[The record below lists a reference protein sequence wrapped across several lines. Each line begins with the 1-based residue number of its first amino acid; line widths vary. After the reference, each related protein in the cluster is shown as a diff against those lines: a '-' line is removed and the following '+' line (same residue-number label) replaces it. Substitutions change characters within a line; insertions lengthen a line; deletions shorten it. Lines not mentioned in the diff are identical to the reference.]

1 MILGG
6 LVDGTGISWAE
17 ASAMTAAEAV
27 FAWNCIMAFRKAT
40 TEKS

>member
-17 ASAMTAAEAV
+17 AANMTAAEAV
-27 FAWNCIMAFRKAT
+27 FAWNCIMAYREAVRPK
-40 TEKS
+40 E